1 MDSIVGDT
9 QGAVLYHWPTYVQLM
24 CKRFEVTVSRS
35 INPRPTV
42 AMWVQL

>member
-24 CKRFEVTVSRS
+24 CKRFYHIILSAAATTVL
-35 INPRPTV
+35 T
-42 AMWVQL
+42 L